1 MGSVEYLALVLS
13 QTAVIAFMLRDR
25 RAERREMAAERAT
38 LLQRIQAPEQAV
50 MQHAFTELPPSPLPL
65 PYDDDEA
72 FHASREELAAALMNE
87 RE

>member
-13 QTAVIAFMLRDR
+13 QTAVIAFMLWDR

-50 MQHAFTELPPSPLPL
+50 MQHAFTELPPSPMPL

-72 FHASREELAAALMNE
+72 FHASREDLAAALGNVE
-87 RE
+87 